1 VQLGADV
8 GIVVGEPVVVNVV
21 ATVPVDVVDAA
32 IVVSVRTVPVVVAT
46 EPPLVIVNVDSTG
59 ILVTVEVTTMV
70 SKVVKGTVIVW
81 VDVVVGDVEL
91 GVCPDVFVGTNV
103 EELTLGMLVAKG
115 CDVGFPPVSKVV

>member
-115 CDVGFPPVSKVV
+115 CDVGSPPVSKVV

>member
-1 VQLGADV
+1 MQLGADV